1 MSIRFGDRPWNRDL
15 RRMADGD
22 VLPDSDGQTDAER
35 FIDDVLRAL
44 DTDIATFNDDA
55 TAREALL
62 ATRLRIAR
70 YSGLVG
76 AGRVDPPGPRPYTA
90 DDDDIVP
97 L

>member
-1 MSIRFGDRPWNRDL
+1 MRIRFGERPWNRDL
-15 RRMADGD
+15 RRMAGGD
-22 VLPDSDGQTDAER
+22 VLPESDGQTDAER

-44 DTDIATFNDDA
+44 DTDIETFNDDA

-70 YSGLVG
+70 YSGLIG
-76 AGRVDPPGPRPYTA
+76 AGRVDPLGPRPETA
-90 DDDDIVP
+90 DGDDVVP